1 MGLIIKDV
9 LKRKNISINEFADML
24 EINRVSL
31 SSQINGNPT
40 VETLEKWARLLD
52 IDVSE
57 LFEQK
62 QALITCPKCGTSL
75 SINVEEKH

>member
-9 LKRKNISINEFADML
+9 LKKKNISINEFADML

-40 VETLEKWARLLD
+40 IETLEKWANLLE

-62 QALITCPKCGTSL
+62 QTAINCPNCGSE
-75 SINVEEKH
+75 IKIKVE

>member
-9 LKRKNISINEFADML
+9 LKKKNISINEFADML

-40 VETLEKWARLLD
+40 IETLEKWANLLE

-62 QALITCPKCGTSL
+62 LTAELK
-75 SINVEEKH
+75 

>member
-9 LKRKNISINEFADML
+9 LKKKNISINEFADML

-40 VETLEKWARLLD
+40 IETLEKWANLLE

-62 QALITCPKCGTSL
+62 QTTINCPNCGTKISL
-75 SINVEEKH
+75 SVNSQ

>member
-24 EINRVSL
+24 AINRVSL
-31 SSQINGNPT
+31 STQINGNPT
-40 VETLEKWARLLD
+40 IETLQKWANLLNID
-52 IDVSE
+52 ISE

-62 QALITCPKCGTSL
+62 QTSITCPNCGVD
-75 SINVEEKH
+75 IIIEAREK